1 MDQVQMVLD
10 RVNERI
16 TQTTPATQ
24 RLLLRTTTLVLIY
37 ILAFVARLHPIIRFE
52 TMIHEFDPYF
62 NYRATQY
69 LIEHGPVAFH
79 NWFDPTVWYPLG
91 RAVGFTIYP
100 GLMWTAAL
108 VHWILNAIGIAANV
122 RHVCVFLS
130 PWMASNTA
138 IVTYFL
144 AKEVRNEET
153 GLIAAAFMAIV
164 PAYISRSVAGSFD
177 NEGVAIFAMVLT
189 FYCFVKS
196 VRKGSLLWSAFASLS
211 YFYMSASWGGYVFII
226 NLIPLYVIVM
236 MVTGRYTNRLY
247 IAYSSFYVMGT
258 LLSMQIRFIGFQ
270 PVQSAEHLLALA
282 TFAAV
287 QLHAVFQAIDN
298 FLPPSSAQWLQQG
311 LTTALGV
318 GGALVGLGLQ
328 ISGWE
333 LPWSPRFYAALD
345 PSYAKEW
352 QPIIA
357 SVSEHQPPSWA
368 TFFFDLHCQVF
379 FLPAGLYYCFKALKS
394 PTEPK
399 RDALVFVIMY
409 GLVALYLS
417 GVMIRLLLVLAPVAC
432 ILSAIAVSSV
442 LSTHIP
448 KLHPPEAQR
457 SAASLN
463 SKKKLEEAAKRKPEE
478 DCQMT
483 HQLRTVIVAAIA
495 VMLFCFVF
503 HSTWVTAEAYSSPAI
518 VLSARQADGSRVLFD
533 DFREAYYWIAMNTAP
548 SARFMAWWDY
558 GYQLSAIA
566 NRTVVVDNN
575 AWNSTHIAT
584 VGKAFTGNETVAY
597 DIMKRLD
604 VDYVMVVFGGLSG
617 YGSDDIN
624 KFLWM
629 VRIGSSIDP
638 TIDEAEYFTKTGEFR
653 VDAQGSPKTLNC
665 LMYKLCY
672 YRFGEMKM
680 DESLPAGFDRV
691 RNVEIGSK
699 NIELEH
705 VEEAFTSK
713 NWMVRIYQVK
723 RPENRW

>member
-1 MDQVQMVLD
+1 MGAFLCAEWRTLVSEMDQVQMVLD

-69 LIEHGPVAFH
+69 LIEHGPVSFH

-164 PAYISRSVAGSFD
+164 HAYISRSVAGSFD

-287 QLHAVFQAIDN
+287 QLHAVYQAIDN

-318 GGALVGLGLQ
+318 AGALVGLGLQ

-368 TFFFDLHCQVF
+368 TFFF
-379 FLPAGLYYCFKALKS
+379 
-394 PTEPK
+394 
-399 RDALVFVIMY
+399 
-409 GLVALYLS
+409 
-417 GVMIRLLLVLAPVAC
+417 
-432 ILSAIAVSSV
+432 
-442 LSTHIP
+442 
-448 KLHPPEAQR
+448 
-457 SAASLN
+457 
-463 SKKKLEEAAKRKPEE
+463 
-478 DCQMT
+478 
-483 HQLRTVIVAAIA
+483 
-495 VMLFCFVF
+495 
-503 HSTWVTAEAYSSPAI
+503 
-518 VLSARQADGSRVLFD
+518 
-533 DFREAYYWIAMNTAP
+533 
-548 SARFMAWWDY
+548 
-558 GYQLSAIA
+558 
-566 NRTVVVDNN
+566 
-575 AWNSTHIAT
+575 
-584 VGKAFTGNETVAY
+584 

>member
-1 MDQVQMVLD
+1 M
-10 RVNERI
+10 
-16 TQTTPATQ
+16 
-24 RLLLRTTTLVLIY
+24 
-37 ILAFVARLHPIIRFE
+37 
-52 TMIHEFDPYF
+52 
-62 NYRATQY
+62 
-69 LIEHGPVAFH
+69 
-79 NWFDPTVWYPLG
+79 
-91 RAVGFTIYP
+91 
-100 GLMWTAAL
+100 
-108 VHWILNAIGIAANV
+108 
-122 RHVCVFLS
+122 
-130 PWMASNTA
+130 
-138 IVTYFL
+138 
-144 AKEVRNEET
+144 
-153 GLIAAAFMAIV
+153 
-164 PAYISRSVAGSFD
+164 
-177 NEGVAIFAMVLT
+177 
-189 FYCFVKS
+189 
-196 VRKGSLLWSAFASLS
+196 
-211 YFYMSASWGGYVFII
+211 
-226 NLIPLYVIVM
+226 
-236 MVTGRYTNRLY
+236 
-247 IAYSSFYVMGT
+247 
-258 LLSMQIRFIGFQ
+258 
-270 PVQSAEHLLALA
+270 
-282 TFAAV
+282 
-287 QLHAVFQAIDN
+287 
-298 FLPPSSAQWLQQG
+298 
-311 LTTALGV
+311 
-318 GGALVGLGLQ
+318 
-328 ISGWE
+328 
-333 LPWSPRFYAALD
+333 
-345 PSYAKEW
+345 
-352 QPIIA
+352 
-357 SVSEHQPPSWA
+357 
-368 TFFFDLHCQVF
+368 
-379 FLPAGLYYCFKALKS
+379 
-394 PTEPK
+394 
-399 RDALVFVIMY
+399 
-409 GLVALYLS
+409 
-417 GVMIRLLLVLAPVAC
+417 
-432 ILSAIAVSSV
+432 SSV